1 MVKYDET
8 EDDEENPPDYRG
20 MRQLQQQY
28 QWSHE
33 CLDAGAAAYAKRKY
47 RAAVDLYAAAYR
59 HSGGSSGSF
68 SFRYYCV
75 YMVTNGLTQ
84 TDLNATEKDIRFLK
98 EVLADE
104 NEEHASRVRVA
115 VVLGASPS
123 PHKAKRERPHVSPER
138 AYPPVLH
145 RRPGYQHH
153 RLHHKPPPRARDLR
167 HHVQGPARGARRR
180 PGSQGGR

>member
-33 CLDAGAAAYAKRKY
+33 CLDAGAAAYAKGKY

-104 NEEHASRVRVA
+104 TVA
-115 VVLGASPS
+115 DLA
-123 PHKAKRERPHVSPER
+123 AALLPENC
-138 AYPPVLH
+138 LTS
-145 RRPGYQHH
+145 
-153 RLHHKPPPRARDLR
+153 L
-167 HHVQGPARGARRR
+167 
-180 PGSQGGR
+180 

>member
-75 YMVTNGLTQ
+75 VMVTNGLTQ

-98 EVLADE
+98 EVRGRERGA
-104 NEEHASRVRVA
+104 RVA
-115 VVLGASPS
+115 RARRRRPRCVPVASQ
-123 PHKAKRERPHVSPER
+123 REKIRPHVSPER
-138 AYPPVLH
+138 A
-145 RRPGYQHH
+145 R
-153 RLHHKPPPRARDLR
+153 PPRPPQAPWLPTSPTPSPTSAAR
-167 HHVQGPARGARRR
+167 
-180 PGSQGGR
+180 

>member
-75 YMVTNGLTQ
+75 VMVTNGLTQ

-123 PHKAKRERPHVSPER
+123 PHKPKR
-138 AYPPVLH
+138 
-145 RRPGYQHH
+145 
-153 RLHHKPPPRARDLR
+153 
-167 HHVQGPARGARRR
+167 
-180 PGSQGGR
+180 